1 MPYDPELRGNGCPVF
16 KKCGGCQLQNLTYDG
31 QLSYKQ
37 GRCIALLGR
46 FGHVG
51 RIVGM
56 DEPYHYRCKVQ
67 AGFARTRAGLVSGV
81 FQSGSG
87 RIVPVEGC
95 MIEDEACSE
104 AVAHV
109 RDTMRELRIRPW
121 DGRTGSVRHV
131 LVRRGLYSGELM
143 VVVVTQTR
151 QLPSKNAFVESLLRR
166 MPGITTVVQNVCT
179 DPLPLTL
186 GRETTALYGAGS
198 IVDTLLGKTFRISP
212 NSFYQVNPAMT
223 GTLYKTALDFLDLK
237 GSETLLDA
245 YCGTGTI
252 GIAASG
258 SAGRVIGVE
267 LNADAVRDAKL
278 NARVNGAENA
288 EFYKGDAAAFMEAM
302 AERGERPDALVMDP
316 PRAGSSARF
325 IRAAVKAAPERIVYV
340 SCEPETLARDLA
352 LFTRSGYRVRRIQP
366 VDMFPH
372 TNHCEVVA
380 SLTRDFASR

>member
-16 KKCGGCQLQNLTYDG
+16 KKCGGCQLQNLTYPE
-31 QLSYKQ
+31 QLRYKQ

-46 FGHVG
+46 FAHVE

-87 RIVPVEGC
+87 RVVPVENC
-95 MIEDEACSE
+95 MIEDEVCSE

-109 RDTMRELRIRPW
+109 RDTMKELGIRPW

-131 LVRRGLYSGELM
+131 LVRRGLYTGELM
-143 VVVVTQTR
+143 AVIVTQTR
-151 QLPSKNAFVESLLRR
+151 QLPSKNAFVRRLLER
-166 MPGITTVVQNVCT
+166 MPAITTVVQNVCA

-186 GRETTALYGAGS
+186 GRVNETLYGEGFIA
-198 IVDTLLGKTFRISP
+198 DELLGKTFRISP

-223 GTLYKTALDFLDLK
+223 GKLYQTALDFLDLR

-252 GIAASG
+252 GVAASDA
-258 SAGRVIGVE
+258 AGRLIGVE
-267 LNADAVRDAKL
+267 LNADAVRDAKR

-288 EFYKGDAAAFMEAM
+288 EFFRGDAAAFMETM
-302 AERGERPDALVMDP
+302 AVSGEKLDALVMDP

-325 IRAAVKAAPERIVYV
+325 IRAAVKAGPERIVYV

-352 LFTRSGYRVRRIQP
+352 LFTKSGYRVRRIRP
-366 VDMFPH
+366 IDMFPH

-380 SLTRDFASR
+380 SLTRDAASR